1 MEQKHLVTERLCL
14 RADRETV
21 QKREAAV
28 TERENRLQTVVERLH
43 AKEEKSKHGLLGF
56 KRAPL
61 SVRRLVLASRN
72 PDWIR
77 ITFASCCSHE
87 ANVVSP
93 AHHREET

>member
-43 AKEEKSKHGLLGF
+43 AKEEKTKHGLLGF

-77 ITFASCCSHE
+77 PTFTSCCWHE
-87 ANVVSP
+87 FAVVPS
-93 AHHREET
+93 AYHRKET